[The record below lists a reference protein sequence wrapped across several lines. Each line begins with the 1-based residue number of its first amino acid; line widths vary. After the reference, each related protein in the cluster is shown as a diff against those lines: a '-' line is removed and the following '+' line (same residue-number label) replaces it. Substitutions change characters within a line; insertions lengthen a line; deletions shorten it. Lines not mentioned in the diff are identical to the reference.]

1 MENKLYSDIESAII
15 GWTIDG
21 TKTAGSLT
29 REIMDILKNDEPTFI
44 STSKFPDHKVKVGPK
59 YPDKQHFGREEIEF
73 IKRCIESHWELWN
86 QTHEDNQKDWVISQ
100 NILNNGKEDIN

>member
-1 MENKLYSDIESAII
+1 MENKLYSDIESTII

-29 REIMDILKNDEPTFI
+29 RDIMDIIKNQSRTFN
-44 STSKFPDHKVKVGPK
+44 
-59 YPDKQHFGREEIEF
+59 EEEMEF
-73 IKRCIESHWELWN
+73 IKRCIESHWEIWN

-100 NILNNGKEDIN
+100 NILNRQDNGTSN